1 MHHHVLHCIYSDIYN
16 LPIAHAAWPRVCGG
30 SSGTP
35 PTPGAALPDPPI
47 PSASPISF
55 PLSRSRSPRPRSRVV
70 PAPPGAPSGANRG
83 SVAAGADGQ
92 RIPAPTRAADFELDK
107 SQTWSVEP
115 WWHSKCFWFLFC
127 CPGAGGAERWQHP
140 WERGAAHLLLQALP
154 GLEAGVHIQGVPVRM
169 ELCWKL
175 CTDECC

>member
-1 MHHHVLHCIYSDIYN
+1 MPPGL
-16 LPIAHAAWPRVCGG
+16 VCVG
-30 SSGTP
+30 
-35 PTPGAALPDPPI
+35 GAAGHRPRRERPSLIPP
-47 PSASPISF
+47 F
-55 PLSRSRSPRPRSRVV
+55 PRPPQSHSLSPG
-70 PAPPGAPSGANRG
+70 PAPPGPAAAWYRRPLVRPVGRTETPSLQVRMGRESPHPLVPQILNLINPKHGAWSRG
-83 SVAAGADGQ
+83 G
-92 RIPAPTRAADFELDK
+92 TRSAFG
-107 SQTWSVEP
+107 
-115 WWHSKCFWFLFC
+115 FLFC